1 MDKIEKFATK
11 QEFNHDENNNIKITI
26 NNKLYI
32 DIDIDNSIN
41 HITDYLKILLIRNE
55 FDKDYDKYDNK
66 NFNKLNL
73 ELIIKLL

>member
-1 MDKIEKFATK
+1 LDKIEKFATK